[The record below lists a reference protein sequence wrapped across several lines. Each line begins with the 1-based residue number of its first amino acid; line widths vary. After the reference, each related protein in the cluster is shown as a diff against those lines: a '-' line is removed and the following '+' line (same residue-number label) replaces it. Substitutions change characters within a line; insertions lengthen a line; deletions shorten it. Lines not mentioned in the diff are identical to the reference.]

1 MLKKYSFLV
10 LLLFFLTGC
19 TATVNVTID
28 KDSVEENII
37 VKGSNITEYNEIRN
51 WSGFPLEKNYDDYM
65 ENYLSV
71 DNNRK
76 SGVSY
81 YDVTNNNETLTT
93 NVSASFNYF
102 EYENS
107 SIVRNCFEYFNIL
120 EEGDMVI
127 FSTSK
132 GLRCNF
138 NNFNIVVN
146 TPYLVTTNNASNVN
160 TSTNT
165 FTWTVGESAPSNFGI
180 FMEIDLSK
188 KYNESASNTNNELTE
203 SNSTYLVL
211 IIVGILFA
219 IGVIALVLFLLKKKN
234 ESSSL

>member
-93 NVSASFNYF
+93 NVSSSFNYF

>member
-1 MLKKYSFLV
+1 MLKKYSFLL

-93 NVSASFNYF
+93 NVSSSFNYF

-203 SNSTYLVL
+203 SNSTYRSNSFGFIL
-211 IIVGILFA
+211 I
-219 IGVIALVLFLLKKKN
+219 KKEK
-234 ESSSL
+234 